1 MWLSFCCKDV
11 SSFYLRMD
19 KLTRQ
24 RYEKIIF
31 CPILSCNF
39 KTVCKILYIEIGIV
53 WGKPLFTFFYF
64 LLRVKRLTFDQKFRT
79 MKKLLFL
86 IVFVFPVC
94 TGKCRCGLFSSCRLV
109 NGFIGSICNRKW
121 KYGNHA
127 LYLIIDRWNLL
138 VSFRSGRP
146 FVSGRDDGNA
156 KRKCFCVGFFL

>member
-53 WGKPLFTFFYF
+53 WGKPLFTFFISS
-64 LLRVKRLTFDQKFRT
+64 LGWKDLPLTKSSGRW
-79 MKKLLFL
+79 K
-86 IVFVFPVC
+86 IC

-127 LYLIIDRWNLL
+127 LYLIVDRWNLL